1 MSVDNNGGTTD
12 IPRIGGV
19 TGKGFVPGQSG
30 NPSGRPAGIAKSVR
44 QRFNNSPLELVD
56 ALYAEMRNERARPTE
71 RIQAARTLLEFG
83 WGKAAT
89 FAAIEGQDP
98 LEMDE
103 VAAEI
108 KSIAEQLR
116 AERPAAA

>member
-1 MSVDNNGGTTD
+1 MSKNGTVQNLR
-12 IPRIGGV
+12 PW
-19 TGKGFVPGQSG
+19 KPGESG
-30 NPSGRPAGIAKSVR
+30 NPAGRPKGIAKTVR
-44 QRFNNSPLELVD
+44 ERFGNTPLELVE
-56 ALYAEMRNERARPTE
+56 ALYAEMQNDRARPTE

-108 KSIAEQLR
+108 RSIAAQLK
-116 AERPAAA
+116 AERAA

>member
-1 MSVDNNGGTTD
+1 M
-12 IPRIGGV
+12 
-19 TGKGFVPGQSG
+19 PGIETRFKPGESG
-30 NPSGRPAGIAKSVR
+30 NPAGRPKGIAKTVR
-44 QRFNNSPLELVD
+44 QRFGDSPLELVD

-89 FAAIEGQDP
+89 FAAIEGHDP

-108 KSIAEQLR
+108 RAIAEQLKADR
-116 AERPAAA
+116 AA

>member
-1 MSVDNNGGTTD
+1 MPGIET
-12 IPRIGGV
+12 RF
-19 TGKGFVPGQSG
+19 KPGQSG
-30 NPSGRPAGIAKSVR
+30 NPSGRPKGIAKTVR
-44 QRFNNSPLELVD
+44 EHFGNSPSELVA
-56 ALYAEMRNERARPTE
+56 ALEIEMRNERARPTE

-108 KSIAEQLR
+108 RAIAEQLK
-116 AERPAAA
+116 AERAA